1 MVARFLQV
9 RVWELS
15 EVPEHYKQ
23 EALVIIAAT
32 RGAAWHRAKE
42 AGGAQPV
49 IDVTNLFPM

>member
-1 MVARFLQV
+1 M

-15 EVPEHYKQ
+15 EVPEHYRA

-32 RGAAWHRAKE
+32 RGAAWIKAKE